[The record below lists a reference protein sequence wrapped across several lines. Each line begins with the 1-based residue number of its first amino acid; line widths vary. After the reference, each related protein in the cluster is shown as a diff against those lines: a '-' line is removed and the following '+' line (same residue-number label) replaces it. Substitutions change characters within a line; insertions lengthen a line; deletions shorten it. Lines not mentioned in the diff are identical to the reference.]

1 MSARIYRSLTGL
13 KGAST
18 SRVLNLQAISA
29 QWAEDPAGATAH
41 LFSSPALNSAMIIKH
56 RIRPTEADLMPRG
69 RSVCTKVIVPFDK
82 NDLRAGGRSLLVGQH
97 FYEEALRD
105 AGQYYGSKYNIDR
118 DMRVLKLLDEIP
130 SLDPFLLREKLR
142 SNGITPDPRYF
153 AISQNDQKRMFD
165 YTAGELDRLTD
176 LAGGS
181 ENATSKMVSALL
193 SNEVDEKLEPLRVT
207 LSLGQSE
214 FKEGVFS
221 WRGFI
226 YYKWC
231 LSEVWPHLL
240 GCLSHLKSLQPVG
253 PVDAE
258 QKAYLKSVRQKIL
271 RGAKDNNGAV
281 RQLLQIYDDAY
292 SSLLSGRDP
301 QQFRK
306 FLLNAPGLFLEIGEK
321 MGVLSHIASF
331 WRFRFPDPARAAV
344 DAEELVTILH
354 DFAKGMPTTSVEVI

>member
-29 QWAEDPAGATAH
+29 QWTEDPAGANAH
-41 LFSSPALNSAMIIKH
+41 LFSSPALNSSMIIKH
-56 RIRPTEADLMPRG
+56 RIRPTEVDMMPRG

-82 NDLRAGGRSLLVGQH
+82 QDLRAGGRSLLIGQH

-105 AGQYYGSKYNIDR
+105 AGQYYGKYNLDR

-181 ENATSKMVSALL
+181 ENATSKMVTALL

-240 GCLSHLKSLQPVG
+240 GCLAHLKALQPVG

-271 RGAKDNNGAV
+271 RGAKDNNSAV

-292 SSLLSGRDP
+292 TSLLSGRDP

-344 DAEELVTILH
+344 DAEELITILH
-354 DFAKGMPTTSVEVI
+354 DFAKGLPTTSLELL

>member
-29 QWAEDPAGATAH
+29 QWAAEPAAANAQ
-41 LFSSPALNSAMIIKH
+41 LFSSPALNSSIIVKH
-56 RIRPTEADLMPRG
+56 RIRPTEVDLMPRG
-69 RSVCTKVIVPFDK
+69 RSVCTKIIVPFDK
-82 NDLRAGGRSLLVGQH
+82 SDLRAGGRSFLIGQH
-97 FYEEALRD
+97 YYEDALRD
-105 AGQYYGSKYNIDR
+105 AGQYYGKYNIDR
-118 DMRVLKLLDEIP
+118 DMRVLKLVDEVP

-181 ENATSKMVSALL
+181 ENATGKMVSALL
-193 SNEVDEKLEPLRVT
+193 SNQVDEKLEPLRLT
-207 LSLGQSE
+207 LSLGQAE

-240 GCLSHLKSLQPVG
+240 ACLAHLKSIQPVG

-258 QKAYLKSVRQKIL
+258 QKTYLKSVRLKIL
-271 RGAKDNNGAV
+271 RGAKENNAAV

-292 SSLLSGRDP
+292 TSLISGRDP

-331 WRFRFPDPARAAV
+331 WRFRFPDPERAAV
-344 DAEELVTILH
+344 DADELVTILH
-354 DFAKGMPTTSVEVI
+354 DFVKGMPTSVLELL

>member
-1 MSARIYRSLTGL
+1 MSARIFRSLTAL

-18 SRVLNLQAISA
+18 SRVLNLQAINA
-29 QWAEDPAGATAH
+29 QWAQEPVAPAAQ
-41 LFSSPALNSAMIIKH
+41 LFSSPALNRSIIVKH
-56 RIRPTEADLMPRG
+56 RIRSTEVDLMPRG
-69 RSVCTKVIVPFDK
+69 RNVCTKVIVPFDG
-82 NDLRAGGRSLLVGQH
+82 NDLRAGGRSLLIGQH
-97 FYEEALRD
+97 NYLEALRD
-105 AGQYYGSKYNIDR
+105 AGQYYGRYDIDR
-118 DMRVLKLLDEIP
+118 DMRVLKLVDEIP

-142 SNGITPDPRYF
+142 SHGITPDPRYF

-181 ENATSKMVSALL
+181 ENATSRMVAALL
-193 SNEVDEKLEPLRVT
+193 SNEVDEKLEPLRLT

-240 GCLSHLKSLQPVG
+240 ACLTHLKALQPVG

-258 QKAYLKSVRQKIL
+258 QKAYL
-271 RGAKDNNGAV
+271 
-281 RQLLQIYDDAY
+281 
-292 SSLLSGRDP
+292 
-301 QQFRK
+301 
-306 FLLNAPGLFLEIGEK
+306 
-321 MGVLSHIASF
+321 
-331 WRFRFPDPARAAV
+331 
-344 DAEELVTILH
+344 
-354 DFAKGMPTTSVEVI
+354 

>member
-1 MSARIYRSLTGL
+1 
-13 KGAST
+13 
-18 SRVLNLQAISA
+18 
-29 QWAEDPAGATAH
+29 
-41 LFSSPALNSAMIIKH
+41 
-56 RIRPTEADLMPRG
+56 MPRG
-69 RSVCTKVIVPFDK
+69 RNVCTKVIVPFDG
-82 NDLRAGGRSLLVGQH
+82 NDLRAGGRSLLIGQH
-97 FYEEALRD
+97 NYLEALRD
-105 AGQYYGSKYNIDR
+105 AGQYYGRYDIDR
-118 DMRVLKLLDEIP
+118 DMRVLKLVDEIP

-142 SNGITPDPRYF
+142 SHGITPDPRYF

-181 ENATSKMVSALL
+181 ENATSRMVAALL
-193 SNEVDEKLEPLRVT
+193 SNEVDEKLEPLRLT

-240 GCLSHLKSLQPVG
+240 ACLTHLKALQPVG

-258 QKAYLKSVRQKIL
+258 QKAYLKSARQRIL
-271 RGAKDNNGAV
+271 LGAKENNSAV

-292 SSLLSGRDP
+292 TGLLTGRDP

-306 FLLNAPGLFLEIGEK
+306 FLLNAPGLFVEIGEK

-331 WRFRFPDPARAAV
+331 WRFRFPDPERATV
-344 DAEELVTILH
+344 DAEELVTILQ
-354 DFAKGMPTTSVEVI
+354 DFCKGLPTTALELL

>member
-1 MSARIYRSLTGL
+1 MSARIFRSLTAL

-18 SRVLNLQAISA
+18 SRVLNLQAIT
-29 QWAEDPAGATAH
+29 AEKIKDEVDTAAL
-41 LFSSPALNSAMIIKH
+41 LFSSPALNSSIIVKH
-56 RIRPTEADLMPRG
+56 RIRATEADLMPPG
-69 RSVCTKVIVPFDK
+69 RAVCTKVIIPFDK
-82 NDLRAGGRSLLVGQH
+82 KDLRAGGRSFLIGQ
-97 FYEEALRD
+97 YDYADALRD
-105 AGQYYGSKYNIDR
+105 AGQYYARYNIDR
-118 DMRVLKLLDEIP
+118 DMRILKLLDEIP

-142 SNGITPDPRYF
+142 ANGITPDPRYF
-153 AISQNDQKRMFD
+153 SISQSDQKRMFD

-181 ENATSKMVSALL
+181 ENATSRMVTALL
-193 SNEVDEKLEPLRVT
+193 SNEVDEKLEPLRLT
-207 LSLGQSE
+207 LSLGHAE

-240 GCLSHLKSLQPVG
+240 ACLVHLKHIQPIG
-253 PVDAE
+253 AVDSD
-258 QKAYLKSVRQKIL
+258 QKAYLKAARQRIL
-271 RGAKDNNGAV
+271 RGAKDNNTAV
-281 RQLLQIYDDAY
+281 KKLLQIYDDAY
-292 SSLLSGRDP
+292 TGLLTGRDP

-306 FLLNAPGLFLEIGEK
+306 FLLNAPGLFVEIGEK

-331 WRFRFPDPARAAV
+331 WRFRFPDPSKALV

-354 DFAKGMPTTSVEVI
+354 DFAKGLPATSVEVV